1 MSWFNDKKHND
12 QKKGRHRLKLY
23 PKKKKKKKTEK
34 KKKTSQPLTFLY
46 SKNKLKYITATLEN
60 FEYDVIL

>member
-1 MSWFNDKKHND
+1 MSWFDDKKHND

-23 PKKKKKKKTEK
+23 PKKKKKKTEK

>member
-23 PKKKKKKKTEK
+23 PKKNKKKTK
-34 KKKTSQPLTFLY
+34 KQKTSQPLTFLY